1 MQSKFDF
8 KISLNCPYKWCD
20 YRPAVGYVFQEY
32 LGVYDYFGFC
42 DIDVIWGE
50 LSRFYP
56 DKLIEKYEKFLVHG
70 HMQLYKNNEKL
81 RTLFMDR
88 ISSKVSYRNVF
99 SSKYNYGFDELG
111 RISINEIVK
120 RKGGGG
126 VKQYQDDSVVG
137 DIYPYGN
144 RFLWIKR
151 EADPRLS
158 ELVPIDYI
166 KISGPKVSLFTN
178 NEERECSYIHL
189 QNRKMSLDICGN
201 GEYYIR
207 HNLISDDI
215 NKIRRVRPEHIVCK
229 ESGYKI
235 ISGRVRRAADLI
247 RYSFSLHLV

>member
-120 RKGGGG
+120 RKGGG
-126 VKQYQDDSVVG
+126 KT
-137 DIYPYGN
+137 
-144 RFLWIKR
+144 
-151 EADPRLS
+151 
-158 ELVPIDYI
+158 
-166 KISGPKVSLFTN
+166 IS
-178 NEERECSYIHL
+178 R
-189 QNRKMSLDICGN
+189 
-201 GEYYIR
+201 
-207 HNLISDDI
+207 
-215 NKIRRVRPEHIVCK
+215 
-229 ESGYKI
+229 
-235 ISGRVRRAADLI
+235 
-247 RYSFSLHLV
+247 